1 MWYTIKQMSIF
12 LSERKMK
19 QQLRDRFG
27 RIHTNLRISVTDV
40 CNFRCIYCMPE
51 DMAFMPDAALMTFDE
66 ILHLTRI
73 FVGLGVNKIRIT
85 GGEPLVRDGVP
96 HLIAQLT
103 QLTGLKDISL
113 TTNGIGLITQAQALY
128 DAGLRRINVSLDTL
142 NEEKFEQMTRR
153 KVLSRVI
160 AGLKAAHHCGF
171 DPIKVNAVAMRG
183 FTDDEI
189 VELATFA
196 RDNGYQLRFI
206 EFMPL
211 DADDIWGRNMFIPGK
226 EIIDKINAVY
236 PLEPVVLNGDAR
248 SDAKSDT
255 ATRYRFADNGTEVGV
270 IPSVSEPFCEN
281 CNRVRLTADGKFR
294 TCLFSLTETDLLTPL
309 RNGATDA
316 AIAQL
321 IRDAVA
327 QKAAGHKI
335 NAADFVKP
343 ERNMSRIGG

>member
-1 MWYTIKQMSIF
+1 
-12 LSERKMK
+12 MK
-19 QQLRDRFG
+19 QQLIDSFG

-51 DMAFMPDAALMTFDE
+51 DMVFMPDSALMTDDE

-73 FVGLGVNKIRIT
+73 FVELGVNKIRIT
-85 GGEPLVRDGVP
+85 GGEPLVRPSVP
-96 HLIAQLT
+96 YLIEQFGQIEA
-103 QLTGLKDISL
+103 LKDISL

-153 KVLSRVI
+153 KVLSRVL
-160 AGLKAAHHCGF
+160 AGLKAAHECGF
-171 DPIKVNAVAMRG
+171 NPIKVNAVAMRG

-189 VELATFA
+189 VDLATFA
-196 RDNGYQLRFI
+196 RKNSYQLRFI

-226 EIIDKINAVY
+226 EIIDKISSVY
-236 PLEPVVLNGDAR
+236 PLERLSLNGD
-248 SDAKSDT
+248 SKSDT
-255 ATRYRFADNGTEVGV
+255 AQRFRFADNGSELGV

-281 CNRVRLTADGKFR
+281 CNRIRLTADGKFR

-309 RNGATDA
+309 REGASDEM
-316 AIAQL
+316 IESL
-321 IRDAVA
+321 IIDAVA
-327 QKAAGHKI
+327 KKEAGHKI
-335 NAADFVKP
+335 NAADFIKP

>member
-1 MWYTIKQMSIF
+1 
-12 LSERKMK
+12 
-19 QQLRDRFG
+19 
-27 RIHTNLRISVTDV
+27 
-40 CNFRCIYCMPE
+40 
-51 DMAFMPDAALMTFDE
+51 MPDSALMTFDE

-73 FVGLGVNKIRIT
+73 FVELGVNKVRIT
-85 GGEPLVRDGVP
+85 GGEPLVRPGVP
-96 HLIAQLT
+96 ELIKQLG
-103 QLTGLKDISL
+103 QLDGLKDISL

-142 NEEKFEQMTRR
+142 NEEKFERLTRR

-160 AGLKAAHHCGF
+160 DGLKAAHNCGF

-189 VELATFA
+189 VDLATFA
-196 RDNGYQLRFI
+196 RENSYQLRFI

-226 EIIDKINAVY
+226 EIIEKINAIY
-236 PLEPVVLNGDAR
+236 PLEPIALNGE
-248 SDAKSDT
+248 SKSDT
-255 ATRYRFADNGTEVGV
+255 AKRYRFADNGNEVGV

-294 TCLFSLTETDLLTPL
+294 TCLFSLTETDLLRPL
-309 RNGATDA
+309 REQAQDEI
-316 AIAQL
+316 IAQFIL
-321 IRDAVA
+321 DAVA
-327 QKAAGHKI
+327 QKEAGHKI
-335 NAADFVKP
+335 NAVDFIKP

>member
-1 MWYTIKQMSIF
+1 
-12 LSERKMK
+12 MK
-19 QQLRDRFG
+19 QQMLDRFG

-66 ILHLTRI
+66 ILNLARI
-73 FVGLGVNKIRIT
+73 FVELGVSKVRIT
-85 GGEPLVRDGVP
+85 GGEPLVRPGVP
-96 HLIAQLT
+96 ALIEQLAQLE
-103 QLTGLKDISL
+103 GLRDISL
-113 TTNGIGLITQAQALY
+113 TTNGIGLIRQAQALY

-153 KVLSRVI
+153 KVLSRVL
-160 AGLKAAHHCGF
+160 AGLKTAHECGF
-171 DPIKVNAVAMRG
+171 NPIKVNAVAMRG

-189 VELATFA
+189 VDLATFA
-196 RDNGYQLRFI
+196 RQNEYQLRFI

-211 DADDIWGRNMFIPGK
+211 DADDVWGRNMYIPGK

-236 PLEPVVLNGDAR
+236 PLTPVTLNGE
-248 SDAKSDT
+248 AKSDT
-255 ATRYRFADNGTEVGV
+255 AQRYRFSDNGNEVGI

-294 TCLFSLTETDLLTPL
+294 TCLFSLVETDLLTPL
-309 RNGATDA
+309 REGASDE
-316 AIAQL
+316 IMSQL
-321 IRDAVA
+321 ILDAVA
-327 QKAAGHKI
+327 QKEAGHKI
-335 NAADFVKP
+335 NATDFIKP

>member
-1 MWYTIKQMSIF
+1 
-12 LSERKMK
+12 
-19 QQLRDRFG
+19 
-27 RIHTNLRISVTDV
+27 
-40 CNFRCIYCMPE
+40 
-51 DMAFMPDAALMTFDE
+51 MPDSALMTFDE

-73 FVGLGVNKIRIT
+73 FVDLGVNKVRIT
-85 GGEPLVRDGVP
+85 GGEPLVRPGVP
-96 HLIAQLT
+96 ELVKQLG
-103 QLTGLKDISL
+103 QLDGLKDISL

-160 AGLKAAHHCGF
+160 DGLKAAHNCGF
-171 DPIKVNAVAMRG
+171 NPIKVNAVAMRD

-189 VELATFA
+189 VDLATFA
-196 RDNGYQLRFI
+196 RENSYQLRFI

-226 EIIDKINAVY
+226 EIIEKINAIY
-236 PLEPVVLNGDAR
+236 PLEPIALNGE
-248 SDAKSDT
+248 SKSDT
-255 ATRYRFADNGTEVGV
+255 AKRYRFADNGNEVGV
-270 IPSVSEPFCEN
+270 ISSVSEPFCEN

-309 RNGATDA
+309 REQAQDEV
-316 AIAQL
+316 IAQL
-321 IRDAVA
+321 ILDAVA
-327 QKAAGHKI
+327 QKEAGHKI
-335 NAADFVKP
+335 NAVDFIKP

>member
-1 MWYTIKQMSIF
+1 
-12 LSERKMK
+12 MK
-19 QQLRDRFG
+19 QQMLDRFG

-51 DMAFMPDAALMTFDE
+51 DMTFMPDAALMTFDE

-73 FVGLGVNKIRIT
+73 FVALGVNKVRIT
-85 GGEPLVRDGVP
+85 GGEPLVRPGVP
-96 HLIAQLT
+96 TLIRQLT
-103 QLTGLKDISL
+103 QMERLKDISL
-113 TTNGIGLITQAQALY
+113 TTNGIGLIKQAQALY

-153 KVLSRVI
+153 KVLSRVLE
-160 AGLKAAHHCGF
+160 GLKTAHECGF
-171 DPIKVNAVAMRG
+171 NPIKVNAVAMRG

-189 VELATFA
+189 VDLATFA
-196 RDNGYQLRFI
+196 RQNDYQLRFI

-211 DADDIWGRNMFIPGK
+211 DADDVWGRNMYIPGK
-226 EIIDKINAVY
+226 EIIGKINAVY
-236 PLEPVVLNGDAR
+236 PLTQVTQNGE
-248 SDAKSDT
+248 AKSDT
-255 ATRYRFADNGTEVGV
+255 AQRYRFSDSGNEVGV

-309 RNGATDA
+309 REGVPDEE
-316 AIAQL
+316 IAEL
-321 IRDAVA
+321 ILDAVA
-327 QKAAGHKI
+327 KKEAGHKI
-335 NAADFVKP
+335 NAADFIKP